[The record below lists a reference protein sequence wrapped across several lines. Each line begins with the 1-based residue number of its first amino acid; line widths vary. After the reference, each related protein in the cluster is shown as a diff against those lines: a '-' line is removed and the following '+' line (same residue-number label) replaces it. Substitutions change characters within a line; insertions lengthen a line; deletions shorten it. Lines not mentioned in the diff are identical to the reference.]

1 MALDAGPVARSGA
14 ADVRVERDDRSP
26 RRQPLAPLRTDFPW
40 RFHDEEGLEPLHE
53 ATLRLLE
60 TTGMRFESPR
70 AVAILKKAGAQTDE
84 GSDLVRLPRR
94 LVEEALTLVPREYV
108 LGARDP
114 SCDLAL
120 GSGVTY
126 GTTDGCGVEVV
137 DWHTGE
143 RRASTKAD
151 LEAITRMQDCL
162 GSICY
167 WWPTVSAGDC
177 GETAQLHELE
187 AGFANTGKHLMG
199 MVQGETLAKAAVEMA
214 KATAGGAQELR
225 RRPVMSDLIGTV
237 SPLLHDKDGS
247 EAGLVFAEAGVPV
260 CYVTMPNLGTTAPAT
275 KAGAFVVGA
284 AEIVGAAVLH
294 ELAVPGA
301 PVIGSIMQI
310 YADPRTAL
318 TMTAPLDDRC
328 RFLATE
334 LLHSFGLPALGAFGG
349 TDAQAPGTWLAG
361 AETMLQLLQVPLD
374 GCELTTGIGL
384 TNTYQVFTPENLILD
399 DDLYHRARHAFLD
412 VPMDAE
418 SLALDVIDAV
428 GPGGHFLAQP
438 HTRRHMRD
446 AVLRA
451 VSQVI
456 GEDGQHYRDPVEVAR
471 ERALDIL
478 EHYRPEP
485 LAESVR
491 DELQAIVAAADAAVK
506 GEAATR

>member
-1 MALDAGPVARSGA
+1 MATAPETSGPVAGMA
-14 ADVRVERDDRSP
+14 AGP
-26 RRQPLAPLRTDFPW
+26 PRQPLAPLRSDFRV
-40 RFHDEEGLEPLHE
+40 RFHDEAGLEPLRE

-60 TTGMRFESPR
+60 TTGMRFESPK
-70 AVAILKKAGAQTDE
+70 ALATLKKAGARVDE

-94 LVEEALTLVPREYV
+94 LVEEALTLAPRRFT
-108 LGARDP
+108 LGARDA
-114 SCDLAL
+114 SCDLQL
-120 GSGVTY
+120 GSGLTY

-143 RRASTKAD
+143 RRSSTKAD
-151 LEAITRMQDCL
+151 LEAVTRMQDCL
-162 GSICY
+162 GSISF

-177 GETAQLHELE
+177 GETAQLHEIE
-187 AGFANTGKHLMG
+187 AGWNNTGKHLMG
-199 MVQGETLAKAAVEMA
+199 MVQGETLARAAVEMA
-214 KATAGGAQELR
+214 TAVAGGAEELR

-237 SPLLHDKDGS
+237 SPLMHDKDGI

-294 ELAVPGA
+294 ELAAPGA

-318 TMTAPLDDRC
+318 TLTTPLDDRC

-334 LLHSFGLPALGAFGG
+334 LLHSFGIPALGPFGG
-349 TDAQAPGTWLAG
+349 TDAAAPGTWLAG
-361 AETMLQLLQVPLD
+361 VETILQLLQVPLD
-374 GCELTTGIGL
+374 GCELYTGIGL
-384 TNTYQVFTPENLILD
+384 TNTYQVFTPENLVLD

-412 VPMDAE
+412 IPMDEE

-451 VSQVI
+451 VSQEI
-456 GEDGQHYRDPVEVAR
+456 GPDGQHYRDPVEVAR
-471 ERALDIL
+471 ERALGIL
-478 EHYRPEP
+478 EDYRPEP
-485 LAESVR
+485 LPDDVR
-491 DELQAIVAAADAAVK
+491 DELRRLVEAADADVK
-506 GEAATR
+506 G

>member
-1 MALDAGPVARSGA
+1 MAAVRGEAGP
-14 ADVRVERDDRSP
+14 RDGQASTAP
-26 RRQPLAPLRTDFPW
+26 PRQPLAPLHTDFPW
-40 RFHDEEGLEPLHE
+40 RFHDEAGLEPLHE

-60 TTGMRFESPR
+60 TTGMRFESP
-70 AVAILKKAGAQTDE
+70 AALAILKKAGAQADE
-84 GSDLVRLPRR
+84 ASGLVRLPRR
-94 LVEEALTLVPREYV
+94 LVEEALAPVPRRFT

-114 SCDLAL
+114 SYDLEL

-137 DWHTGE
+137 DWHSGE

-151 LEAITRMQDCL
+151 LEAVTRMQDCL

-177 GETAQLHELE
+177 GETAQLHEIE
-187 AGFANTGKHLMG
+187 AGWNNTSKHLMG
-199 MVQGETLAKAAVEMA
+199 MVQGERLARAAVEMA
-214 KATAGGAQELR
+214 AAVAGGADELR
-225 RRPVMSDLIGTV
+225 RRPVLSDLIGTV
-237 SPLLHDKDGS
+237 SPLVHDRNGS

-294 ELAVPGA
+294 ELAAPAA
-301 PVIGSIMQI
+301 PVVGSIMQI

-318 TMTAPLDDRC
+318 TMTSPLDDRG

-334 LLHSFGLPALGAFGG
+334 LLHSFGIPALGAFGG
-349 TDAQAPGTWLAG
+349 TDAPEPGSWLAG
-361 AETMLQLLQVPLD
+361 VETMLQLLQLPLD
-374 GCELTTGIGL
+374 GCELYTGIGL
-384 TNTYQVFTPENLILD
+384 TDTYQVFTPEHLILD

-412 VPMDAE
+412 IPMDEE
-418 SLALDVIDAV
+418 SLALDVIDSV
-428 GPGGHFLAQP
+428 GPGGHFLAQA

-451 VSQVI
+451 VNQ
-456 GEDGQHYRDPVEVAR
+456 ELAPDGQHYRDPVEVAR

-478 EHYRPEP
+478 ENYRPES
-485 LAESVR
+485 LADAVR
-491 DELQAIVAAADAAVK
+491 DELRSIVAAADEAVN
-506 GEAATR
+506 R

>member
-1 MALDAGPVARSGA
+1 M
-14 ADVRVERDDRSP
+14 
-26 RRQPLAPLRTDFPW
+26 PLRSDFPW
-40 RFHDEEGLEPLHE
+40 RFHDQAGLEPLHE

-60 TTGMRFESPR
+60 TTGMRFESP
-70 AVAILKKAGAQTDE
+70 AALAILKEAGARVDG
-84 GSDLVRLPRR
+84 GSDLVRLPRE
-94 LVEEALTLVPREYV
+94 LVREALALVPREYV

-120 GSGVTY
+120 GSGATF

-137 DWHTGE
+137 DWHSGE
-143 RRASTKAD
+143 RRPSTKAD

-162 GSICY
+162 GSVSY

-187 AGFANTGKHLMG
+187 AGFANTSKHLMG
-199 MVQGETLAKAAVEMA
+199 MVQGEALARAAVEMA
-214 KATAGGAQELR
+214 TAVAGGTEELR

-237 SPLLHDKDGS
+237 SPLMHDKDGS

-294 ELAVPGA
+294 ELAAPGA

-318 TMTAPLDDRC
+318 TMTTPLDDRC

-334 LLHSFGLPALGAFGG
+334 LLHSFGIPALGPFGG
-349 TDAQAPGTWLAG
+349 TDAPAPGTWLAG
-361 AETMLQLLQVPLD
+361 VETMLQLLQIPLD
-374 GCELTTGIGL
+374 GCELYTGIGL

-412 VPMDAE
+412 IPMDAE
-418 SLALDVIDAV
+418 ALALDVIDAV

-446 AVLRA
+446 AVLRS
-451 VSQVI
+451 VNQQI
-456 GEDGQHYRDPVEVAR
+456 GPDGQHYRDPAEVAR

-478 EHYRPEP
+478 ENYRPEP
-485 LAESVR
+485 LADGLR
-491 DELQAIVAAADAAVK
+491 DELRRIVAAADQAVR
-506 GEAATR
+506 G

>member
-1 MALDAGPVARSGA
+1 MK
-14 ADVRVERDDRSP
+14 
-26 RRQPLAPLRTDFPW
+26 
-40 RFHDEEGLEPLHE
+40 
-53 ATLRLLE
+53 
-60 TTGMRFESPR
+60 FESPK
-70 AVAILKKAGAQTDE
+70 AHAILKRAGAKVDQAT
-84 GSDLVRLPRR
+84 GLVRIPRR
-94 LVEEALTLVPREYV
+94 LVEEALACVPREYV

-114 SCDLAL
+114 ACDLAL

-126 GTTDGCGVEVV
+126 GTTGGCAVEIV
-137 DWHTGE
+137 DWRTGV
-143 RRASTKAD
+143 RRPSTKAD
-151 LEAITRMQDCL
+151 LEAITRVQDCL

-187 AGFANTGKHLMG
+187 AGWNNTSKHLMG
-199 MVQGETLAKAAVEMA
+199 MVQGERLARAAVEMA
-214 KATAGGAQELR
+214 TAVAGGAAELR

-237 SPLLHDKDGS
+237 SPLMHDKDGI

-275 KAGAFVVGA
+275 KAGAYVVGA

-294 ELAVPGA
+294 ELAAPGA

-318 TMTAPLDDRC
+318 TLTTPLDDRC

-334 LLHSFGLPALGAFGG
+334 LLHSFGIPALGPFGG
-349 TDAQAPGTWLAG
+349 IDAPEAGTWLSG
-361 AETMLQLLQVPLD
+361 VETILQLMQLPLD
-374 GCELTTGIGL
+374 GCELYTGIGTL
-384 TNTYQVFTPENLILD
+384 DTYNLFTVENLILD

-412 VPMDAE
+412 IPMDEE

-451 VSQVI
+451 VSQEI
-456 GEDGQHYRDPVEVAR
+456 GPDGQHYRDPVEVAR
-471 ERALDIL
+471 ERGLDIV

-485 LAESVR
+485 LEQGVR
-491 DELQAIVAAADAAVK
+491 DELRAIVGAADHRK
-506 GEAATR
+506 SR

>member
-1 MALDAGPVARSGA
+1 MTTPTASEPPASREKAGPQ
-14 ADVRVERDDRSP
+14 
-26 RRQPLAPLRTDFPW
+26 RQPLAPLRSDFSF
-40 RFHDEEGLEPLHE
+40 RFHDEARLEPLHD

-60 TTGMRFESPR
+60 TTGMRFESPK
-70 AVAILKKAGAQTDE
+70 ALAILKRAGAKVDE

-94 LVEEALTLVPREYV
+94 LVEETLALVPREYV

-114 SCDLAL
+114 SCELAL
-120 GSGVTY
+120 GPGVTY

-143 RRASTKAD
+143 RRSSTKAD

-162 GSICY
+162 GSVSY

-177 GETAQLHELE
+177 GQTAQLHELE
-187 AGFANTGKHLMG
+187 AGWNNTSKHLMG
-199 MVQGETLAKAAVEMA
+199 MVQGETLARAAVAMA
-214 KATAGGAQELR
+214 TAVAGGAEELR

-237 SPLLHDKDGS
+237 SPLLHDKDGI

-275 KAGAFVVGA
+275 KAGAFVLGT
-284 AEIVGAAVLH
+284 AEIVAAAVLH
-294 ELAVPGA
+294 ELAAPGA
-301 PVIGSIMQI
+301 PVIGSVMQI

-318 TMTAPLDDRC
+318 TMTSPLDDRC

-349 TDAQAPGTWLAG
+349 TDAEAPGTWLAG
-361 AETMLQLLQVPLD
+361 VETMLQLAQLPLD
-374 GCELTTGIGL
+374 GCELCSGIGL
-384 TNTYQVFTPENLILD
+384 TASYQLFTPENLILD
-399 DDLYHRARHAFLD
+399 DDLYHRARYLFLD
-412 VPMDAE
+412 IPMDDE
-418 SLALDVIDAV
+418 SLALDVIEAV

-438 HTRRHMRD
+438 HTRRRMRE
-446 AVLRA
+446 AVVRA
-451 VSQVI
+451 VSQEI
-456 GEDGQHYRDPVEVAR
+456 GADGQHYRDPVEVAR

-485 LAESVR
+485 LADDVR
-491 DELQAIVAAADAAVK
+491 DELRRVVGAADAALR
-506 GEAATR
+506 G

>member
-1 MALDAGPVARSGA
+1 MNDFP
-14 ADVRVERDDRSP
+14 
-26 RRQPLAPLRTDFPW
+26 RQPLAPLRSDFPV
-40 RFHDEEGLEPLHE
+40 RFHDEAALEPLHD

-60 TTGMRFESPR
+60 TTGMRFESPK
-70 AVAILKKAGAQTDE
+70 ALAILERAGADVDPC
-84 GSDLVRLPRR
+84 GRRVRLPRR
-94 LVEEALTLVPREYV
+94 LVAEALGKVPRRFT
-108 LGARDP
+108 LAARDV

-120 GSGVTY
+120 GSGCTF
-126 GTTDGCGVEVV
+126 GTSGGCAVEVV
-137 DWHTGE
+137 DWHTGK
-143 RRASTKAD
+143 RRPSTKAD

-162 GSICY
+162 GSVCF

-187 AGFANTGKHLMG
+187 AGFANTSKHLMG
-199 MVQGETLAKAAVEMA
+199 MVQGEALARAAVEMA
-214 KATAGGAQELR
+214 TAVAGGAAELR

-237 SPLLHDKDGS
+237 SPLTHDKDGS
-247 EAGLVFAEAGVPV
+247 EAGLVFARAGVPV

-294 ELAVPGA
+294 ELAAPGS

-318 TMTAPLDDRC
+318 TMTTPLDDRC

-334 LLHSFGLPALGAFGG
+334 LLHSFGIPALGPFGG
-349 TDAQAPGTWLAG
+349 TDAPAPGTWLAG
-361 AETMLQLLQVPLD
+361 VETMLQLLQLPLD
-374 GCELTTGIGL
+374 GCELYTGIGL

-412 VPMDAE
+412 IPMDEE

-451 VSQVI
+451 VSQES
-456 GEDGQHYRDPVEVAR
+456 GPDGQHYRDPAEVAR

-485 LAESVR
+485 LAEGVR
-491 DELQAIVAAADAAVK
+491 AELRAVVARADAAT
-506 GEAATR
+506 GS